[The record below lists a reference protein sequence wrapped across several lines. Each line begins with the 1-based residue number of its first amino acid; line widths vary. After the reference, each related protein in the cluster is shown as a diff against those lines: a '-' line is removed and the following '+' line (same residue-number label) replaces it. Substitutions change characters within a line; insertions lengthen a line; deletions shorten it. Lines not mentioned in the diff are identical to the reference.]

1 MFHNDFQLGLGCGG
15 NGGLNMGAA
24 LNRLQTK
31 ADQAHKQSDAIALFT
46 PSILVAG
53 KVNLDD
59 TQKAYVQMCVNM

>member
-1 MFHNDFQLGLGCGG
+1 
-15 NGGLNMGAA
+15 MGAA
-24 LNRLQTK
+24 LNRLQNK